1 MPLPALAACG
11 TDVYKGRRWSLAR
24 PTGVLGAFRGMEKS
38 CDAINL
44 PGMSGRVTE
53 RPGDGGRGRTTGVSG
68 ARAKELV
75 AALGASL

>member
-1 MPLPALAACG
+1 MPLPALASGGA
-11 TDVYKGRRWSLAR
+11 DVYKGTS
-24 PTGVLGAFRGMEKS
+24 VLGAFRGAKKS
-38 CDAINL
+38 CDATNL

-53 RPGDGGRGRTTGVSG
+53 RPGDAGRVRTTGVGG